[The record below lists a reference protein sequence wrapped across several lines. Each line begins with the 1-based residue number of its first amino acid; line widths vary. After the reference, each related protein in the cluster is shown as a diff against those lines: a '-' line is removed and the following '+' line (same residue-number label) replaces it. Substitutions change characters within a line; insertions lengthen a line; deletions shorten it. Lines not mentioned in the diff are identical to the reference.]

1 MKILGLTGGSGTG
14 KSAACTA
21 FARLGCGVID
31 ADATYRTLC
40 DTCEPMLEEIQN
52 VFGDVFSTDGKLD
65 RKKLGAIVFADAQK
79 LQQLNAITHPYIRQA
94 ARDAFAAYSKRGC
107 LLCIY
112 DAPVLFEGQMETLCD
127 KTCAVLAARN
137 TRIAR
142 IVARDAI
149 TEEYGRCALTRR
161 KTMHFTAKDAIMSY
175 KMMQTWTHCIHRCAR
190 SMKIWCA
197 NKRIGAERMKVSWKT
212 PCFMTKRP
220 AGIA

>member
-40 DTCEPMLEEIQN
+40 DTCEPMLKEIQN
-52 VFGDVFSTDGKLD
+52 VFGNVFSTDGKLD

-149 TEEYGRCALTRR
+149 TEEYAALRIDAQKDDAFYRERCDYVVQNDADLDTLYTQVR
-161 KTMHFTAKDAIMSY
+161 KIYEDMVRK
-175 KMMQTWTHCIHRCAR
+175 
-190 SMKIWCA
+190 
-197 NKRIGAERMKVSWKT
+197 
-212 PCFMTKRP
+212 
-220 AGIA
+220 

>member
-40 DTCEPMLEEIQN
+40 DTCEPMLKEIQN
-52 VFGDVFSTDGKLD
+52 VFGNVFSTDRKLD

-149 TEEYGRCALTRR
+149 TEEYAALRIDAQKDDAFYRERCDYVVQNDADLDTLYTQVR
-161 KTMHFTAKDAIMSY
+161 KIYEDMVRK
-175 KMMQTWTHCIHRCAR
+175 
-190 SMKIWCA
+190 
-197 NKRIGAERMKVSWKT
+197 
-212 PCFMTKRP
+212 
-220 AGIA
+220 

>member
-40 DTCEPMLEEIQN
+40 DTCEPMLKEIQN

-94 ARDAFAAYSKRGC
+94 ARGAFAAYSKRGC

-112 DAPVLFEGQMETLCD
+112 DAPVWFEGQMETLCD

-149 TEEYGRCALTRR
+149 TEEYAALRIDAQKDDAFYRERCDYVVQNDADLDTLYTQVR
-161 KTMHFTAKDAIMSY
+161 KIYEDMVRK
-175 KMMQTWTHCIHRCAR
+175 
-190 SMKIWCA
+190 
-197 NKRIGAERMKVSWKT
+197 
-212 PCFMTKRP
+212 
-220 AGIA
+220 

>member
-40 DTCEPMLEEIQN
+40 DTCEPMLKEIQN

-142 IVARDAI
+142 IVARDTI
-149 TEEYGRCALTRR
+149 TEEYAALRIDAQKDDAFYRERCDYIVQNDADLDTLYTQVR
-161 KTMHFTAKDAIMSY
+161 KIYEDMVRK
-175 KMMQTWTHCIHRCAR
+175 
-190 SMKIWCA
+190 
-197 NKRIGAERMKVSWKT
+197 
-212 PCFMTKRP
+212 
-220 AGIA
+220 

>member
-40 DTCEPMLEEIQN
+40 DTCEPMLKEIQN
-52 VFGDVFSTDGKLD
+52 VFGDVFYTDGKLD

-149 TEEYGRCALTRR
+149 TEEYAALRIDAQKDDAFYRERCDYVVQNDADLDTLYTQVR
-161 KTMHFTAKDAIMSY
+161 KIYEDMVRK
-175 KMMQTWTHCIHRCAR
+175 
-190 SMKIWCA
+190 
-197 NKRIGAERMKVSWKT
+197 
-212 PCFMTKRP
+212 
-220 AGIA
+220 

>member
-65 RKKLGAIVFADAQK
+65 RKKLGAIVFADAKK

-149 TEEYGRCALTRR
+149 TEEYAALRIDAQKDDAFYRERCDYVVQNDADLDTLYTQVR
-161 KTMHFTAKDAIMSY
+161 KIYEDMVRK
-175 KMMQTWTHCIHRCAR
+175 
-190 SMKIWCA
+190 
-197 NKRIGAERMKVSWKT
+197 
-212 PCFMTKRP
+212 
-220 AGIA
+220 

>member
-40 DTCEPMLEEIQN
+40 DTCEPMLKEIQN
-52 VFGDVFSTDGKLD
+52 VFGDVFSTDRKLD

-79 LQQLNAITHPYIRQA
+79 LQQLNTITHPYIRQA

-149 TEEYGRCALTRR
+149 TEEYAALRIDAQKDDAFYRERCDYVVQNDADLDTLYTQVR
-161 KTMHFTAKDAIMSY
+161 KIYEDMVRK
-175 KMMQTWTHCIHRCAR
+175 
-190 SMKIWCA
+190 
-197 NKRIGAERMKVSWKT
+197 
-212 PCFMTKRP
+212 
-220 AGIA
+220 

>member
-40 DTCEPMLEEIQN
+40 DTCEPMLKEIQN

-94 ARDAFAAYSKRGC
+94 APR
-107 LLCIY
+107 CI
-112 DAPVLFEGQMETLCD
+112 
-127 KTCAVLAARN
+127 
-137 TRIAR
+137 
-142 IVARDAI
+142 
-149 TEEYGRCALTRR
+149 RR
-161 KTMHFTAKDAIMSY
+161 
-175 KMMQTWTHCIHRCAR
+175 
-190 SMKIWCA
+190 
-197 NKRIGAERMKVSWKT
+197 V
-212 PCFMTKRP
+212 
-220 AGIA
+220 

>member
-14 KSAACTA
+14 KSAAGTA

-40 DTCEPMLEEIQN
+40 DTCEPMLKEIQN

-149 TEEYGRCALTRR
+149 TEEYAALRIDAQKDDAFYRERCDYVVQNDADLDTLYTQVR
-161 KTMHFTAKDAIMSY
+161 KIYEDMVRK
-175 KMMQTWTHCIHRCAR
+175 
-190 SMKIWCA
+190 
-197 NKRIGAERMKVSWKT
+197 
-212 PCFMTKRP
+212 
-220 AGIA
+220 

>member
-40 DTCEPMLEEIQN
+40 DTCEPMLKEIQN

-142 IVARDAI
+142 IMARDAI
-149 TEEYGRCALTRR
+149 TEEYAALRIDAQKDDAFYRERCDYIVQNDADLDTLYTQVR
-161 KTMHFTAKDAIMSY
+161 KIYEDMVRK
-175 KMMQTWTHCIHRCAR
+175 
-190 SMKIWCA
+190 
-197 NKRIGAERMKVSWKT
+197 
-212 PCFMTKRP
+212 
-220 AGIA
+220 

>member
-40 DTCEPMLEEIQN
+40 DTCEPMLKEIQN

-65 RKKLGAIVFADAQK
+65 RKKLGAIVFSDAQK

-149 TEEYGRCALTRR
+149 TEEYAALRIDAQKDDAFYRERCDYIVQNDADLDTLYTQVR
-161 KTMHFTAKDAIMSY
+161 KIYEDMVRK
-175 KMMQTWTHCIHRCAR
+175 
-190 SMKIWCA
+190 
-197 NKRIGAERMKVSWKT
+197 
-212 PCFMTKRP
+212 
-220 AGIA
+220 

>member
-40 DTCEPMLEEIQN
+40 DTCEPMLKEIQN
-52 VFGDVFSTDGKLD
+52 VFGDVFSTNRKLD

-149 TEEYGRCALTRR
+149 TEEYAALRIDAQKDDAFYRERCDYVVQNDADLDTLYTQVR
-161 KTMHFTAKDAIMSY
+161 KIYEDMVRK
-175 KMMQTWTHCIHRCAR
+175 
-190 SMKIWCA
+190 
-197 NKRIGAERMKVSWKT
+197 
-212 PCFMTKRP
+212 
-220 AGIA
+220 

>member
-40 DTCEPMLEEIQN
+40 DTCEPMLKEIQN

-137 TRIAR
+137 TRIPR

-149 TEEYGRCALTRR
+149 TEEYAALRIDAQKDDAFYRERCDYVVQNDADLDTLYTQVR
-161 KTMHFTAKDAIMSY
+161 KIYEDMVRK
-175 KMMQTWTHCIHRCAR
+175 
-190 SMKIWCA
+190 
-197 NKRIGAERMKVSWKT
+197 
-212 PCFMTKRP
+212 
-220 AGIA
+220 

>member
-40 DTCEPMLEEIQN
+40 DTCEPMLKEIQN
-52 VFGDVFSTDGKLD
+52 VFGDVFSTNGKLD

-149 TEEYGRCALTRR
+149 TEEYAALRIDAQKDDAFYRERCDYIVQNDADLDTLYTQVR
-161 KTMHFTAKDAIMSY
+161 KIYEDMVRK
-175 KMMQTWTHCIHRCAR
+175 
-190 SMKIWCA
+190 
-197 NKRIGAERMKVSWKT
+197 
-212 PCFMTKRP
+212 
-220 AGIA
+220 

>member
-1 MKILGLTGGSGTG
+1 MKILGLTGGSDTG

-40 DTCEPMLEEIQN
+40 DTCEPMLKEIQN

-149 TEEYGRCALTRR
+149 TEEYAALRIDAQKDDAFYRERCDYVVQNDADLDTLYTQVR
-161 KTMHFTAKDAIMSY
+161 KIYEDMVRK
-175 KMMQTWTHCIHRCAR
+175 
-190 SMKIWCA
+190 
-197 NKRIGAERMKVSWKT
+197 
-212 PCFMTKRP
+212 
-220 AGIA
+220 

>member
-40 DTCEPMLEEIQN
+40 DTCEPMLKEIQN

-112 DAPVLFEGQMETLCD
+112 DAPVLFEGEMETLCD

-149 TEEYGRCALTRR
+149 TEEYAALRIDAQKDDAFYRERCDYVVQNDADLDTLYTQVR
-161 KTMHFTAKDAIMSY
+161 KIYEDMVRK
-175 KMMQTWTHCIHRCAR
+175 
-190 SMKIWCA
+190 
-197 NKRIGAERMKVSWKT
+197 
-212 PCFMTKRP
+212 
-220 AGIA
+220 

>member
-40 DTCEPMLEEIQN
+40 DTCEPMLKEIQN

-79 LQQLNAITHPYIRQA
+79 LQQLNTITHPYIRQA

-149 TEEYGRCALTRR
+149 TEEYAALRIDAQKDDAFYRERCDYVVQNDADLDTLYTQVR
-161 KTMHFTAKDAIMSY
+161 KIYEDMVRK
-175 KMMQTWTHCIHRCAR
+175 
-190 SMKIWCA
+190 
-197 NKRIGAERMKVSWKT
+197 
-212 PCFMTKRP
+212 
-220 AGIA
+220 

>member
-40 DTCEPMLEEIQN
+40 DTCEPMLKEIQN

-65 RKKLGAIVFADAQK
+65 RKKLGTIVFADAQK

-149 TEEYGRCALTRR
+149 TEEYAALRIDAQKDDAFYRERCDYIVQNDADLDTLYTQVR
-161 KTMHFTAKDAIMSY
+161 KIYEDMVRK
-175 KMMQTWTHCIHRCAR
+175 
-190 SMKIWCA
+190 
-197 NKRIGAERMKVSWKT
+197 
-212 PCFMTKRP
+212 
-220 AGIA
+220 

>member
-40 DTCEPMLEEIQN
+40 DTCEPMLKEIQN

-65 RKKLGAIVFADAQK
+65 RKKLGTIVFADAQK

-127 KTCAVLAARN
+127 KACAVLAARN

-149 TEEYGRCALTRR
+149 TEEYAALRIDAQKDDAFYRERCDYVVQNDADLDTLYTQVR
-161 KTMHFTAKDAIMSY
+161 KIYEDMVRK
-175 KMMQTWTHCIHRCAR
+175 
-190 SMKIWCA
+190 
-197 NKRIGAERMKVSWKT
+197 
-212 PCFMTKRP
+212 
-220 AGIA
+220 

>member
-40 DTCEPMLEEIQN
+40 DTCEPMLKEIQN
-52 VFGDVFSTDGKLD
+52 VFGDVFSTDRKLD
-65 RKKLGAIVFADAQK
+65 RKKIGTIVFADTQK
-79 LQQLNAITHPYIRQA
+79 LQQLNAITHPYSRQA

-149 TEEYGRCALTRR
+149 TEEYAALRIDAQKDDAFYRERCDYVVQNDADLDTLYTQVR
-161 KTMHFTAKDAIMSY
+161 KIYEDMVRK
-175 KMMQTWTHCIHRCAR
+175 
-190 SMKIWCA
+190 
-197 NKRIGAERMKVSWKT
+197 
-212 PCFMTKRP
+212 
-220 AGIA
+220 

>member
-40 DTCEPMLEEIQN
+40 DTCKPMLKEIQN

-149 TEEYGRCALTRR
+149 TEEYAALRIDAQKDDAFYRERCDYVVQNDADLDTLYTQVR
-161 KTMHFTAKDAIMSY
+161 KIYEDMVRK
-175 KMMQTWTHCIHRCAR
+175 
-190 SMKIWCA
+190 
-197 NKRIGAERMKVSWKT
+197 
-212 PCFMTKRP
+212 
-220 AGIA
+220 

>member
-112 DAPVLFEGQMETLCD
+112 DAPVLFAGQMETLCD

-149 TEEYGRCALTRR
+149 TEEYAALRIDAQKDDAFYRERCDYVVQNDADLDTLYTQVR
-161 KTMHFTAKDAIMSY
+161 KIYEDMVRK
-175 KMMQTWTHCIHRCAR
+175 
-190 SMKIWCA
+190 
-197 NKRIGAERMKVSWKT
+197 
-212 PCFMTKRP
+212 
-220 AGIA
+220 

>member
-40 DTCEPMLEEIQN
+40 DTCEPMLKEIQN
-52 VFGDVFSTDGKLD
+52 VFGDVFSTNGKLD
-65 RKKLGAIVFADAQK
+65 RKKLGAIVFADVQK

-149 TEEYGRCALTRR
+149 TEEYAALRIDAQKDDAFYRERCDYVVQNDADLDTLYTQVR
-161 KTMHFTAKDAIMSY
+161 KIYEDMVRK
-175 KMMQTWTHCIHRCAR
+175 
-190 SMKIWCA
+190 
-197 NKRIGAERMKVSWKT
+197 
-212 PCFMTKRP
+212 
-220 AGIA
+220 

>member
-31 ADATYRTLC
+31 ADATYLTLC
-40 DTCEPMLEEIQN
+40 DTCEPMLKEIQN
-52 VFGDVFSTDGKLD
+52 VFGDVFSTNGKLD
-65 RKKLGAIVFADAQK
+65 RKKLGTIVFADAQK

-149 TEEYGRCALTRR
+149 TEEYAALRIDAQKDDAFYRERCDYVVQNDADLDTLYTQVR
-161 KTMHFTAKDAIMSY
+161 KIYEDMVRK
-175 KMMQTWTHCIHRCAR
+175 
-190 SMKIWCA
+190 
-197 NKRIGAERMKVSWKT
+197 
-212 PCFMTKRP
+212 
-220 AGIA
+220 

>member
-40 DTCEPMLEEIQN
+40 DTCEPMLKEIQN

-94 ARDAFAAYSKRGC
+94 ARDAFAAYSRRGC

-149 TEEYGRCALTRR
+149 TEEYAALRIDAQKDDAFYRERCDYVVQNDADLDTLYTQVR
-161 KTMHFTAKDAIMSY
+161 KIYEDMVRK
-175 KMMQTWTHCIHRCAR
+175 
-190 SMKIWCA
+190 
-197 NKRIGAERMKVSWKT
+197 
-212 PCFMTKRP
+212 
-220 AGIA
+220 

>member
-40 DTCEPMLEEIQN
+40 DTCEPMLKEIQN

-149 TEEYGRCALTRR
+149 TEEYAALRIDAQKDDAFYREKCDYVVQNDADLDTLYTQVR
-161 KTMHFTAKDAIMSY
+161 KIYEDMVRK
-175 KMMQTWTHCIHRCAR
+175 
-190 SMKIWCA
+190 
-197 NKRIGAERMKVSWKT
+197 
-212 PCFMTKRP
+212 
-220 AGIA
+220 

>member
-40 DTCEPMLEEIQN
+40 DTCEPMLKEIQN
-52 VFGDVFSTDGKLD
+52 VFGDVFSTDGNLD

-112 DAPVLFEGQMETLCD
+112 DAPVLFEGRMETLCD

-149 TEEYGRCALTRR
+149 TEEYAALRIDAQKDDAFYRERCDYIVQNDADLDTLYTQVR
-161 KTMHFTAKDAIMSY
+161 KIYEDMVRK
-175 KMMQTWTHCIHRCAR
+175 
-190 SMKIWCA
+190 
-197 NKRIGAERMKVSWKT
+197 
-212 PCFMTKRP
+212 
-220 AGIA
+220 

>member
-40 DTCEPMLEEIQN
+40 DTCEPMLKEIQN

-149 TEEYGRCALTRR
+149 TEEYAALRIDAQKDDAFYRERCDYGVQNDADLDTLYTQVR
-161 KTMHFTAKDAIMSY
+161 KIYEDMVRK
-175 KMMQTWTHCIHRCAR
+175 
-190 SMKIWCA
+190 
-197 NKRIGAERMKVSWKT
+197 
-212 PCFMTKRP
+212 
-220 AGIA
+220 

>member
-40 DTCEPMLEEIQN
+40 DTCEPMLKEIQN

-112 DAPVLFEGQMETLCD
+112 DAPVLFEGRMETLCD

-149 TEEYGRCALTRR
+149 TEEYAALRIDAQKDDAFYRERCDYVVQNDADLDTLYTQVR
-161 KTMHFTAKDAIMSY
+161 KIYEDMVRK
-175 KMMQTWTHCIHRCAR
+175 
-190 SMKIWCA
+190 
-197 NKRIGAERMKVSWKT
+197 
-212 PCFMTKRP
+212 
-220 AGIA
+220 

>member
-40 DTCEPMLEEIQN
+40 DTCEPMLKEIQN
-52 VFGDVFSTDGKLD
+52 VFRDVFSTDGKLD

-149 TEEYGRCALTRR
+149 TEEYAALRIDAQKDDAFYRERCDYIVQNDADLDTLYTQVR
-161 KTMHFTAKDAIMSY
+161 KIYEDMVRK
-175 KMMQTWTHCIHRCAR
+175 
-190 SMKIWCA
+190 
-197 NKRIGAERMKVSWKT
+197 
-212 PCFMTKRP
+212 
-220 AGIA
+220 

>member
-31 ADATYRTLC
+31 ADVTYRTLC
-40 DTCEPMLEEIQN
+40 DTCEPMLKEIQN
-52 VFGDVFSTDGKLD
+52 IFGDVFSTDGKLD

-149 TEEYGRCALTRR
+149 TEEYAALRIDAQKDDAFYRERCDYIVQNDADLDTLYTQVR
-161 KTMHFTAKDAIMSY
+161 KIYEDMVRK
-175 KMMQTWTHCIHRCAR
+175 
-190 SMKIWCA
+190 
-197 NKRIGAERMKVSWKT
+197 
-212 PCFMTKRP
+212 
-220 AGIA
+220 

>member
-40 DTCEPMLEEIQN
+40 NTCEPMLKEIQN

-149 TEEYGRCALTRR
+149 TEEYAALRIDAQKDDAFYRERCDYVVQNDADLDTLYTQVR
-161 KTMHFTAKDAIMSY
+161 KIYEDMVRK
-175 KMMQTWTHCIHRCAR
+175 
-190 SMKIWCA
+190 
-197 NKRIGAERMKVSWKT
+197 
-212 PCFMTKRP
+212 
-220 AGIA
+220 

>member
-40 DTCEPMLEEIQN
+40 DTCEPMLKEIQN
-52 VFGDVFSTDGKLD
+52 VFGDVFFTNGKLD
-65 RKKLGAIVFADAQK
+65 RKKLGTIVFADAQK

-149 TEEYGRCALTRR
+149 TEEYAALRIDAQKDDAFYRERCDYVVQNDADLDTLYTQVR
-161 KTMHFTAKDAIMSY
+161 KIYEDMVRK
-175 KMMQTWTHCIHRCAR
+175 
-190 SMKIWCA
+190 
-197 NKRIGAERMKVSWKT
+197 
-212 PCFMTKRP
+212 
-220 AGIA
+220 

>member
-40 DTCEPMLEEIQN
+40 DTCEPMLKEIQN

-149 TEEYGRCALTRR
+149 TEEYAALRIDASGAEARR
-161 KTMHFTAKDAIMSY
+161 K
-175 KMMQTWTHCIHRCAR
+175 
-190 SMKIWCA
+190 
-197 NKRIGAERMKVSWKT
+197 
-212 PCFMTKRP
+212 
-220 AGIA
+220 AGS

>member
-40 DTCEPMLEEIQN
+40 DTCDPMLKEIQN
-52 VFGDVFSTDGKLD
+52 VFGDVFYTDGKLD

-149 TEEYGRCALTRR
+149 TEEYAALRIDAQKDDAFYRERCDYVVQNDADLDTLYTQVR
-161 KTMHFTAKDAIMSY
+161 KIYEDMVRK
-175 KMMQTWTHCIHRCAR
+175 
-190 SMKIWCA
+190 
-197 NKRIGAERMKVSWKT
+197 
-212 PCFMTKRP
+212 
-220 AGIA
+220 

>member
-40 DTCEPMLEEIQN
+40 DTCEPMLKEIQN
-52 VFGDVFSTDGKLD
+52 VCGDVFSTDGKLD
-65 RKKLGAIVFADAQK
+65 RKKLGTIVFADAQK

-149 TEEYGRCALTRR
+149 TEEYAALRIDAQKDDAFYRERCDYVVQNDADLDTLYTQVR
-161 KTMHFTAKDAIMSY
+161 KIYEDMVRK
-175 KMMQTWTHCIHRCAR
+175 
-190 SMKIWCA
+190 
-197 NKRIGAERMKVSWKT
+197 
-212 PCFMTKRP
+212 
-220 AGIA
+220 

>member
-40 DTCEPMLEEIQN
+40 DTCEPMLKEIRN

-149 TEEYGRCALTRR
+149 TEEYAALRIDAQKDDAFYRERCDYVVQNDADLDTLYTQVR
-161 KTMHFTAKDAIMSY
+161 KIYEDMVRK
-175 KMMQTWTHCIHRCAR
+175 
-190 SMKIWCA
+190 
-197 NKRIGAERMKVSWKT
+197 
-212 PCFMTKRP
+212 
-220 AGIA
+220 